1 VYIINIINKYNIMV
15 EAFLEANMTNL
26 PAIEAKDFVRLN
38 SGKIKDYYRIG
49 KTISKVD
56 FGEVR
61 MCVHR
66 ESA

>member
-1 VYIINIINKYNIMV
+1 MV